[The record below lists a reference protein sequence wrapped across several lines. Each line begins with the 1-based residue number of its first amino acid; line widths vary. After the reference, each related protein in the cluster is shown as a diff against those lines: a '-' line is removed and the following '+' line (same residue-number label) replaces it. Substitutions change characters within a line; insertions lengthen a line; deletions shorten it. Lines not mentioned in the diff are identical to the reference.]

1 MAGLLI
7 RGAARCV
14 TGSVLICVALLL
26 VGCADYARSEFTTNA
41 DVALRLTQAD
51 DSTITARVPRGTP
64 VERLGWVGG
73 ECTCWL
79 VTTPYGAGW
88 VYTRYLDLRLA
99 DSQLQ

>member
-7 RGAARCV
+7 RGGVRRAA
-14 TGSVLICVALLL
+14 GLALIGVALLL
-26 VGCADYARSEFTTNA
+26 AGCADYARSEFTTNA
-41 DVALRLTQAD
+41 DVTLRLTQAD

-99 DSQLQ
+99 DSRLE